1 MEIVHDEA
9 RVESIDSFL
18 RGKDLGLMPI
28 NKLEQLRKYIF
39 NIEIERV
46 TSFQSQKVNFLKL
59 IKLFRYKV
67 YRVGINHL
75 YDSLIKRNHKK
86 RYVAAILKGLR
97 ITEVMSKPNDLK
109 QRKDKGSQNK
119 ETPFQLSQ

>member
-1 MEIVHDEA
+1 ME
-9 RVESIDSFL
+9 
-18 RGKDLGLMPI
+18 
-28 NKLEQLRKYIF
+28 
-39 NIEIERV
+39 
-46 TSFQSQKVNFLKL
+46 L

-67 YRVGINHL
+67 YHVGINRL
-75 YDSLIKRNHKK
+75 YDSLIETNRKK

-119 ETPFQLSQ
+119 QRPFQLSQ